1 MELVVGHLQCGV
13 LTLQM
18 FAAVNSARREGIAA
32 SQTGHYG
39 HCRCPRYLPPMPSV
53 LSNTFLSA
61 IQKMKIIPYNFDV
74 SYCIFPSAEKI
85 SVFM

>member
-61 IQKMKIIPYNFDV
+61 IQKMKRKDFLDDIIREYAHWLKKN
-74 SYCIFPSAEKI
+74 
-85 SVFM
+85 

>member
-1 MELVVGHLQCGV
+1 MGHLQCGV

-18 FAAVNSARREGIAA
+18 FAAVNSAGREGIAEC
-32 SQTGHYG
+32 QTGHHG
-39 HCRCPRYLPPMPSV
+39 HCRCPWYLPPMLSV

-74 SYCIFPSAEKI
+74 SYCSFSSAEKI
-85 SVFM
+85 SIFM